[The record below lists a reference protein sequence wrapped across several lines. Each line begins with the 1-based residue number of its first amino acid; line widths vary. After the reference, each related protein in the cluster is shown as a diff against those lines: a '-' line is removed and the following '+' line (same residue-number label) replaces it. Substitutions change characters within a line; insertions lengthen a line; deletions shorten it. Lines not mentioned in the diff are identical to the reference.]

1 MKTVHGVPKDFSAS
15 QKMIAVRHIGT
26 DEQRFGKV
34 LHEFFKGPYRHTQ
47 RAAGALV
54 EVVKRHPEMLRPYL
68 RRFLIQLDQEGS
80 YPAMTRNILRIL
92 QFVDIPKS
100 LEGRAVNTA
109 MRIMQ
114 DSNELVAAK
123 VFAMTMLGKIAH
135 RHKELTNEVRTVIEN
150 RYSYSTAA
158 FRSRARRVLKALEH

>member
-1 MKTVHGVPKDFSAS
+1 MKTVHGIPKDFSAS
-15 QKMIAVRHIGT
+15 QKMIAVHYIGT
-26 DEQRFGKV
+26 DKQRFGKV
-34 LHEFFKGPYRHTQ
+34 MEEFFKGPYRHTQ
-47 RAAGALV
+47 RAAGAVV

-68 RRFLIQLDQEGS
+68 RRFFIQLDQEGS

-114 DSNELVAAK
+114 DPNELVAAK
-123 VFAMTMLGKIAH
+123 VFAMTLLANVASH
-135 RHKELTNEVRTVIEN
+135 HPELRNEVREVISKQ
-150 RYSYSTAA
+150 YPHGTPAY
-158 FRSRARRVLKALEH
+158 RSRARKTLSVLGG